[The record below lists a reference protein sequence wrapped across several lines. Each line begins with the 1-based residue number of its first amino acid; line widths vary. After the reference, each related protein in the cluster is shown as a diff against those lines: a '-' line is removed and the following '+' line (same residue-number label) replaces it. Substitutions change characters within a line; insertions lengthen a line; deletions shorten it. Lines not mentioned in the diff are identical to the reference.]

1 MQNNIGSNIQS
12 IIATFQIVLS
22 SDKKKVATVPEN
34 EVQWRSDF
42 QSGSRVVK
50 KGVMMQCKINLII

>member
-42 QSGSRVVK
+42 QSGSRVLK
-50 KGVMMQCKINLII
+50 KVLV